1 MMCAYFSQR
10 DLKIWM
16 FLVNLSIHKFLISS
30 EILGGSVNTYS
41 APVNGLDSLAG
52 PSLSVAEDRD
62 GAGGH
67 HHHDHGHHSSH
78 GATASV
84 AAPADSYQVKN

>member
-1 MMCAYFSQR
+1 MLICHRETLKFGGFWSTFPFINFS
-10 DLKIWM
+10 
-16 FLVNLSIHKFLISS
+16 FSS

-52 PSLSVAEDRD
+52 PSLLVAEDRD

>member
-1 MMCAYFSQR
+1 MLICHSETLKFGCFCSTFQFINFS
-10 DLKIWM
+10 
-16 FLVNLSIHKFLISS
+16 FSS